1 MKIGARSIALG
12 AFAALATAL
21 PLLAGASGCDVQELQ
36 PQTDAALSPCDPG
49 PFLFGCDPTT
59 VDQPH
64 CSSDDPSSTYLTR
77 LPRATSYPVGC
88 TINYVGERD
97 QVGGDC
103 KLEQVCRC
111 VLSSLDVPADAGND
125 ANAEDAGVAAPA
137 PTPTGTPIWQC
148 Q

>member
-1 MKIGARSIALG
+1 MKLAARSIALG
-12 AFAALATAL
+12 AFAALAVAL

-36 PQTDAALSPCDPG
+36 AQPDAALSQCDPG
-49 PFLFGCDPTT
+49 PFVFCEPTT
-59 VDQPH
+59 ADQPH
-64 CSSDDPSSTYLTR
+64 CSSDDTSSPYLTR

-97 QVGGDC
+97 QVGSDC

-111 VLSSLDVPADAGND
+111 VLSGLDVPADAGND

-137 PTPTGTPIWQC
+137 PTPTGTPVWQC